1 MVLDAKALA
10 WAAQHEIDTAKLKRA
25 KVPIYGKWY
34 FPEIP
39 AGVPLIS
46 LQSGERRTFD
56 ERMLAGEVIWVAEDD
71 LKRAGL
77 LPAEAPPTA
86 AEEPSA
92 GAPTAVAERPPGV
105 ESSTSLAV
113 PTEEAP
119 EPFLAMSRPPG
130 VEQHTPGTLSLPLE
144 EEEELPDVVAE
155 PLPAGIHLPS
165 PSIGPFILAIGF
177 SLVFLGLITH
187 VLILITG
194 LLWMLVGAIVWIR
207 VNMFED
213 PAMHGHEPEVAP

>member
-10 WAAQHEIDTAKLKRA
+10 WAAEHNIDTAKLKGA

-46 LQSGERRTFD
+46 LQTGERRTF
-56 ERMLAGEVIWVAEDD
+56 EQRMYAGEVIWVAEAD
-71 LKRAGL
+71 LERAGL
-77 LPAEAPPTA
+77 LPAEAPP
-86 AEEPSA
+86 EEGEAPPSRPA
-92 GAPTAVAERPPGV
+92 AVAESPPGA
-105 ESSTSLAV
+105 LAI

-119 EPFLAMSRPPG
+119 EPLLAMSRPPG
-130 VEQHTPGTLSLPLE
+130 VEQHTPGTVSLAVVE
-144 EEEELPDVVAE
+144 EPGELYE
-155 PLPAGIHLPS
+155 PPPPGIHLPS
-165 PSIGPFILAIGF
+165 PSIGPFVLGTGF

-187 VLILITG
+187 VLILIAG

-207 VNMFED
+207 VDMLD
-213 PAMHGHEPEVAP
+213 DQALHGHPVAEPEPEPEAEA

>member
-10 WAAQHEIDTAKLKRA
+10 WAAEHNIDTAKLKAA

-39 AGVPLIS
+39 AGIPLIS
-46 LQSGERRTFD
+46 LQTGERRTFD
-56 ERMLAGEVIWVAEDD
+56 ERMIAGEVIWVAEAD
-71 LKRAGL
+71 LERAGL
-77 LPAEAPPTA
+77 LPAEAAEPPS
-86 AEEPSA
+86 EP
-92 GAPTAVAERPPGV
+92 PPPGGGPPAAV
-105 ESSTSLAV
+105 ESRRALAV

-130 VEQHTPGTLSLPLE
+130 IEHHTPGTVSLPAVE
-144 EEEELPDVVAE
+144 ESPSLPDQ
-155 PLPAGIHLPS
+155 PPPGIHLPS
-165 PSIGPFILAIGF
+165 PSIGPFVLGLGF

-187 VLILITG
+187 VLILIAG

-207 VNMFED
+207 VDMLED
-213 PAMHGHEPEVAP
+213 RALHGHEPEASA

>member
-10 WAAQHEIDTAKLKRA
+10 WAAEHNIDTAQLKKA

-39 AGVPLIS
+39 ARVPLIS
-46 LQSGERRTFD
+46 LQTGERRTFD
-56 ERMLAGEVIWVAEDD
+56 ERMIAGEVIWVAEAD
-71 LKRAGL
+71 LARTGL
-77 LPAEAPPTA
+77 LPAEAPPAEGESPEGGGA
-86 AEEPSA
+86 A
-92 GAPTAVAERPPGV
+92 AVAERTPGV
-105 ESSTSLAV
+105 ESRAPLAV

-130 VEQHTPGTLSLPLE
+130 VEQPTPGTVSLPV
-144 EEEELPDVVAE
+144 EELPSEVVE
-155 PLPAGIHLPS
+155 PPPTGIHMPS
-165 PSIGPFILAIGF
+165 PSIGPFVLGIGF

-187 VLILITG
+187 VLILVTG

-207 VNMFED
+207 VGMLED
-213 PAMHGHEPEVAP
+213 QALHSHEPEVAP